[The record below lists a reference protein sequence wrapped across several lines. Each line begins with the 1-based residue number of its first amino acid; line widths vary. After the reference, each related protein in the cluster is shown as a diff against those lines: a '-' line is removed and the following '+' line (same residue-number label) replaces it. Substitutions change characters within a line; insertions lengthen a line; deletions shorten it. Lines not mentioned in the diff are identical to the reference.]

1 MGYSRES
8 MPWDECWGRRK
19 ETPAKK
25 MKQSDPVRK
34 EEKLETLVCLRQMKS
49 ASNMVVSLW
58 YKMLVCTNTNIWD
71 YCLVCNNIFT

>member
-1 MGYSRES
+1 MGYSREA
-8 MPWDECWGRRK
+8 MPWDEYWGRRK

-25 MKQSDPVRK
+25 MKQSDLVRK

-58 YKMLVCTNTNIWD
+58 YKMLVCTNTNI
-71 YCLVCNNIFT
+71 